1 MIIKRQG
8 AKRAVHVTRCGH
20 GNKVVI
26 GANTETGLVQ
36 TVRLNFDEAEAV
48 AEELLRLV
56 DERREASTR
65 PAEVDFRPSPKAPHW
80 SDPTPISLRRG

>member
-1 MIIKRQG
+1 VIIKRQG
-8 AKRAVHVTRCGH
+8 AKRAVHVTECGH
-20 GNKVVI
+20 GKRIVI

-56 DERREASTR
+56 DERREART
-65 PAEVDFRPSPKAPHW
+65 PAPDFSEDPHW
-80 SDPTPISLRRG
+80 SDPHSHLAP